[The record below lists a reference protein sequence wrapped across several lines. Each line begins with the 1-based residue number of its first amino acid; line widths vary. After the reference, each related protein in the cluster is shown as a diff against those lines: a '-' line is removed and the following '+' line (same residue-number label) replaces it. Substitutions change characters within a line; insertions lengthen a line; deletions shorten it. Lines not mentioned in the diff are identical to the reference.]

1 MWTDFIPYL
10 RALAARVTT
19 SENGQTLV
27 EYALIVALVSVA
39 LVAGLQA
46 LTGNIGGV
54 FTSIGNTLKGA

>member
-1 MWTDFIPYL
+1 MWTNFIPYL

-19 SENGQTLV
+19 GESGQTLV

-46 LTGNIGGV
+46 LTGNIGAA
-54 FTSIGNTLKGA
+54 FTSIGNTLAGV